1 MDVYEQMKALGI
13 ALPSIPK
20 SIASYE
26 PALVCGGVVYASG
39 QTAMVE
45 GELRYAGKLGAE
57 VSIQEGQA
65 SARLS
70 VLNCLAAI
78 EAAVGSLDKVE
89 RMVRL
94 TGYVAS
100 AQGFVQQPQVI
111 EGASALLLQLF
122 GQQGRHARSAIGV
135 AELPFGASVE
145 VELIARLKEA

>member
-26 PALVCGGVVYASG
+26 PALVCGGWYMPPGKQPWWRENCATPESWVQRFPSRRG
-39 QTAMVE
+39 R
-45 GELRYAGKLGAE
+45 LRAPF
-57 VSIQEGQA
+57 
-65 SARLS
+65 SA
-70 VLNCLAAI
+70 NCLAAI